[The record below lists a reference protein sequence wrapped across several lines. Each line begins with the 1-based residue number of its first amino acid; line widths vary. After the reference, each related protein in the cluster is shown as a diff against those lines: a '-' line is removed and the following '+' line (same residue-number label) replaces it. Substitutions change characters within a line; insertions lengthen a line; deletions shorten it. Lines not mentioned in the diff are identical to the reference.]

1 MRKWRM
7 LQMGEFIK
15 VGTKVSNMS
24 ELDEN
29 LLSMENLDRASPEL
43 WPEKIPGMSNFVNQT
58 AAANTSGQPWN
69 KELDSE
75 DINLLHQF
83 GSLTAA
89 SLIGE
94 VKKLHDIAYE
104 LGLQEAKEMTRGKY
118 LNILSRSQH

>member
-1 MRKWRM
+1 MNAEMANASNARIH
-7 LQMGEFIK
+7 Q
-15 VGTKVSNMS
+15 VSSMS

-75 DINLLHQF
+75 DINLLHRRRERQLQMECWPF
-83 GSLTAA
+83 APPNITWSLGGLKQLLRAA
-89 SLIGE
+89 QL
-94 VKKLHDIAYE
+94 AF
-104 LGLQEAKEMTRGKY
+104 
-118 LNILSRSQH
+118 

>member
-1 MRKWRM
+1 MNAEMANASNGRIH
-7 LQMGEFIK
+7 Q
-15 VGTKVSNMS
+15 VSNMS

-43 WPEKIPGMSNFVNQT
+43 WPEKRMSNFVNQT